1 MFEISDTAK
10 QQIADYFQGKD
21 IEPIRVFLH
30 QGGCAGSSLALALD
44 ELKESD
50 DHFEIDDFTFV
61 IDKALMEE
69 AKPIRIDF
77 MGMGFKVESSLKLE
91 ESSGGCAG
99 CSCGGSCSH

>member
-1 MFEISDTAK
+1 VFEISDTAK

-69 AKPIRIDF
+69 AKPVRIDF
-77 MGMGFKVESSLKLE
+77 MGMGFKVESSLKLGG
-91 ESSGGCAG
+91 GGCSG
-99 CSCGGSCSH
+99 CSSGGSCSY